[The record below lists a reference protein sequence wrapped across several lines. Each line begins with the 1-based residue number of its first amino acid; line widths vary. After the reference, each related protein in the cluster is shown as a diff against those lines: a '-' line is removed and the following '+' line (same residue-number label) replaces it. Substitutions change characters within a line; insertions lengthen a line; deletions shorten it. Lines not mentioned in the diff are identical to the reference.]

1 VRFNSVDVTTF
12 RARAAKHKMKK
23 AIAAVLATGT
33 LSYAALV
40 CVFGGLISDVNH
52 DEHQFMASAYMVA
65 RHGLQPYRD
74 FAYLHM
80 PNLVYVYV
88 PFFVSQNPFLAAR
101 LFNALC
107 GFGLCLTVFL
117 ISRSLFRPLGPL
129 LAAAASAAGT
139 ILLPNTFIFQ
149 YASSKVWNQASATL
163 CAVLAFLLHSKAIRE
178 ARFAYFVLSGF
189 ALGMALGIRLTVAP
203 LIVPFVLAI
212 LAFGSASWQKKARSA
227 VAFAIGGMVANL
239 PAIYFC
245 CTSYRDFI
253 FGNFGYRIL
262 NLRYVADEIPY
273 PTEATLVGRVQYLI
287 DSFSPDSGNFL
298 VPIVA
303 ALGIVMLSIAVIQR
317 FSKPRAEVLFLI
329 GLLPFLL
336 VGCLAPTPAH
346 YQYYFVL
353 IPFLLLLALYAL
365 SSLGS
370 PKLLR
375 TGTALLVIAGVISFF
390 SAALVRENIADIG
403 SVFHPKEWVPLQVK
417 EESEWIKQQLVTK
430 TPGKVLTLSPLYVI
444 EAGLPIYKEFVTGPF
459 AWRVSA
465 FATADEAAARK
476 LPYAPGLNELLRKEP
491 PLAVLAGEDTLEQ
504 KQEEMIIG
512 EIALLWY
519 RPAIT
524 PHGAVLWQAQNE
536 KQ

>member
-1 VRFNSVDVTTF
+1 
-12 RARAAKHKMKK
+12 MKK
-23 AIAAVLATGT
+23 AMAVVLAAGT

-40 CVFGGLISDVNH
+40 CVFGGLISEVNH
-52 DEHQFMASAYMVA
+52 DEHQFMAGAYMVA

-88 PFFVSQNPFLAAR
+88 PFFLSQNPFLAAR

-117 ISRSLFRPLGPL
+117 VSRSLFRPLGSLP
-129 LAAAASAAGT
+129 ATVISAAGT
-139 ILLPNTFIFQ
+139 ILLTNSFIFQ
-149 YASSKVWNQASATL
+149 YTFPKVWNHASATL
-163 CAVLAFLLHSKAIRE
+163 CAVLAFVVHSKAIRE

-189 ALGMALGIRLTVAP
+189 AFGMALGIRLAVAP
-203 LIVPFVLAI
+203 LIVPFVLAS
-212 LAFGSASWQKKARSA
+212 LAFGSASWREKARSA
-227 VAFAIGGMVANL
+227 VAFAIGGLVANL

-245 CTSYRDFI
+245 FTSYRDFI

-262 NLRYVADEIPY
+262 NLRYVGEEIPY
-273 PTEATLVGRVQYLI
+273 PAGASLVGKIQHLI
-287 DSFSPDSGNFL
+287 HSFSPDSGNFL
-298 VPIVA
+298 IPIVA
-303 ALGIVMLSIAVIQR
+303 ALGLGMLSIAVIQR
-317 FSKPRAEVLFLI
+317 LSKPRTEVLFLV

-336 VGCLAPTPAH
+336 VGCFAPTPAH

-353 IPFLLLLALYAL
+353 IPFLLLLGLYAL

-375 TGTALLVIAGVISFF
+375 TGTALLVVTGVISFF
-390 SAALVRENIADIG
+390 NAARVRENIADIG
-403 SVFHPKEWVPLQVK
+403 SVFHPKEWVPLQVR
-417 EESEWIKQQLVTK
+417 EESQWIKQQLVSK
-430 TPGKVLTLSPLYVI
+430 PPGKVLTLSPLYVI

-459 AWRVSA
+459 AWRVTA
-465 FATADEAAARK
+465 FASPDEAAARK
-476 LPYAPGLNELLRKEP
+476 LPYPPGLNELLRKEP
-491 PLAVLAGEDTLEQ
+491 PMAVLAGEDPREQ
-504 KQEEMIIG
+504 KQEELIIG

-519 RPAIT
+519 RPVVT